1 MSVIESTPFWK
12 PLALDG
18 MLTVKISNSP
28 VEPAGANVGGPKING
43 VVSTTNDPPRSTFAA
58 PRSMDRFVL
67 LNKLAANEIVE
78 PGEPNSVC
86 WPKTMV
92 MALAYTRVRAG
103 G

>member
-1 MSVIESTPFWK
+1 
-12 PLALDG
+12 
-18 MLTVKISNSP
+18 MLTVKISKCP

-78 PGEPNSVC
+78 PGKPTSVC
-86 WPKTMV
+86 WPKTIV
-92 MALAYTRVRAG
+92 IALAWQSGATNNREKRAV
-103 G
+103 